1 LGLQAVPMRADTG
14 PIGGDLSHE
23 FLVLAP
29 TGESGVFYDAIYD
42 ETDWAGMDISFDNN
56 DAARANRAETV
67 SRIVKAYAATD
78 EIHDEGRFETE
89 VPMDRRRT
97 GRGIEVGH
105 IFFFGTK
112 YSAPMNAKVSGP
124 DGKDVLV
131 QMGSYGIGVS
141 RLVGAIIEASHDDN
155 GIIWPDP
162 VAPFDVG
169 VISLRPGD
177 EAVDTACEKAYQTLL
192 KAGMDP
198 LYDDSQDRPGAKFAT
213 MDLIGVPTQL
223 IVGPKGLANGLVE
236 VKDRKTGTKE
246 EVSLESALSR
256 LTAKASA

>member
-1 LGLQAVPMRADTG
+1 
-14 PIGGDLSHE
+14 
-23 FLVLAP
+23 
-29 TGESGVFYDAIYD
+29 
-42 ETDWAGMDISFDNN
+42 
-56 DAARANRAETV
+56 
-67 SRIVKAYAATD
+67 
-78 EIHDEGRFETE
+78 
-89 VPMDRRRT
+89 
-97 GRGIEVGH
+97 
-105 IFFFGTK
+105 
-112 YSAPMNAKVSGP
+112 
-124 DGKDVLV
+124 V

-141 RLVGAIIEASHDDN
+141 RLVGAIIEASHDEN
-155 GIIWPDP
+155 GIIWPDA

-177 EAVDTACEKAYQTLL
+177 EAVDTACEQAYQALL

-236 VKDRKTGTKE
+236 VKDRKTGNKE

-256 LTAKASA
+256 LTARASA

>member
-1 LGLQAVPMRADTG
+1 
-14 PIGGDLSHE
+14 
-23 FLVLAP
+23 
-29 TGESGVFYDAIYD
+29 
-42 ETDWAGMDISFDNN
+42 MDISFDNN
-56 DAARANRAETV
+56 DAARVNRAETV
-67 SRIVKAYAATD
+67 SRIIKAYAATD
-78 EIHDEGRFETE
+78 EIHDMARFEAE
-89 VPMDRRRT
+89 VPKDRQRT

-124 DGKDVLV
+124 DGKDILV

-141 RLVGAIIEASHDDN
+141 RLVGAIIEASHDEN
-155 GIIWPDP
+155 GIIWPDAA
-162 VAPFDVG
+162 APFDVG

-177 EAVDTACEKAYQTLL
+177 EPVDAACEQAYQALL

-223 IVGPKGLANGLVE
+223 IVGPKGLASGMVE
-236 VKDRKTGTKE
+236 VKDRKTGNKE

-256 LTAKASA
+256 LTAQASV